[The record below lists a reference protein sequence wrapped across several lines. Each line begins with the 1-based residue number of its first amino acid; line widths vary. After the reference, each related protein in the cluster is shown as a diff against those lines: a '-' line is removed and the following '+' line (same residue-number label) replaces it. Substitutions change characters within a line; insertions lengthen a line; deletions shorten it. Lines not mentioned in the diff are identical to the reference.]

1 MDSGTQ
7 LLTQTLFIIGGI
19 STIVG
24 FVYALFKIAK
34 RIDGA
39 IGIDNDGRTLSDRME
54 KVEYQLWPNNGKSL
68 SDRVKKLEQS
78 NTEIAAE
85 IKIVKDLILI
95 IVEAHQQTPEKIVK
109 LKSAKRK

>member
-1 MDSGTQ
+1 MNAGMQ
-7 LLTQTLFIIGGI
+7 FFTQTLFIIGGI

-24 FVYALFKIAK
+24 FIYAIFKMAK

-39 IGIDNDGRTLSDRME
+39 IGVDEEGRTLSERMG

-68 SDRVKKLEQS
+68 ADRVKKVENS

-85 IKIVKDLILI
+85 IKIIKDLVII
-95 IVEAHQQTPEKIVK
+95 IVDAHQQIPENIVK
-109 LKSAKRK
+109 ARVLKRK